1 MCRFC
6 AEIGLFCDLE
16 HVLAE
21 NPIKNMRL
29 KAMDFLARRE
39 YSHKELKQKL
49 FERFPDSTEIE
60 QVLDGLI
67 KDGLQSDARFADS
80 FFRLRVNAGYGPNYI
95 RAELRQRG
103 IDEAL
108 VAEVFSEQG
117 VDWGEAA
124 RQVFDK
130 KFSGVDLSDQKARAK
145 CMRFMQ
151 YKGFTFDQIKDLL

>member
-1 MCRFC
+1 M
-6 AEIGLFCDLE
+6 
-16 HVLAE
+16 AE
-21 NPIKNMRL
+21 NPIKNIRL

-60 QVLDGLI
+60 QVLDGLT

-108 VAEVFSEQG
+108 IAEVFSEQG
-117 VDWGEAA
+117 VDWLEAA

-130 KFSGVDLSDQKARAK
+130 KFRGVDLSDQKARAK

-151 YKGFTFDQIKDLL
+151 YKGFAFDQIKDLL

>member
-1 MCRFC
+1 
-6 AEIGLFCDLE
+6 
-16 HVLAE
+16 
-21 NPIKNMRL
+21 
-29 KAMDFLARRE
+29 MDFLARRE

-49 FERFPDSTEIE
+49 FERFPDSAEIE
-60 QVLDGLI
+60 QVLDALT

-95 RAELRQRG
+95 RTELRQRG

-117 VDWGEAA
+117 VDWLEAA

>member
-1 MCRFC
+1 M
-6 AEIGLFCDLE
+6 
-16 HVLAE
+16 AE

-39 YSHKELKQKL
+39 YSRKELKQKL
-49 FERFPDSTEIE
+49 FERFPNSAEIDL
-60 QVLDGLI
+60 VLDGLN

-103 IDEAL
+103 IDETL
-108 VAEVFSEQG
+108 VAHVFSEQSI
-117 VDWGEAA
+117 DWCDAA

-145 CMRFMQ
+145 CMRYMQ
-151 YKGFTFDQIKDLL
+151 YKGFTFDHIKDLL

>member
-1 MCRFC
+1 M
-6 AEIGLFCDLE
+6 
-16 HVLAE
+16 AE
-21 NPIKNMRL
+21 NPIKNIRL

-60 QVLDGLI
+60 QVLDALI

-103 IDEAL
+103 IDEVV

-117 VDWGEAA
+117 VDWVEAA

-130 KFSGVDLSDQKARAK
+130 KFSGVDLTDQKARAK

>member
-1 MCRFC
+1 M
-6 AEIGLFCDLE
+6 
-16 HVLAE
+16 AE
-21 NPIKNMRL
+21 NPIKNIRL

-49 FERFPDSTEIE
+49 FERFPDSAEIE
-60 QVLDGLI
+60 QVLDALT

-108 VAEVFSEQG
+108 IAEVFSEQG
-117 VDWGEAA
+117 VDWLEAA

-130 KFSGVDLSDQKARAK
+130 KFRGVDLSDQKARAK

>member
-1 MCRFC
+1 M
-6 AEIGLFCDLE
+6 
-16 HVLAE
+16 AE
-21 NPIKNMRL
+21 NPIKNIRL

-49 FERFPDSTEIE
+49 FERFSDSTEIE

-117 VDWGEAA
+117 VDWIEAA

>member
-1 MCRFC
+1 M
-6 AEIGLFCDLE
+6 
-16 HVLAE
+16 AE
-21 NPIKNMRL
+21 NPIKNIRL

-49 FERFPDSTEIE
+49 FERFPDSAEID
-60 QVLDGLI
+60 QVLDTLI

-103 IDEAL
+103 IDEVL
-108 VAEVFSEQG
+108 VTEVFAEQG
-117 VDWGEAA
+117 VDWVEAA

-130 KFSGVDLSDQKARAK
+130 KFRGVDLSDQKARAK

-151 YKGFTFDQIKDLL
+151 YKGFTFDQIRDLL

>member
-1 MCRFC
+1 M
-6 AEIGLFCDLE
+6 
-16 HVLAE
+16 AE
-21 NPIKNMRL
+21 NPIKNIRL

-49 FERFPDSTEIE
+49 FERFPDSAEIE
-60 QVLDGLI
+60 QVLDALT

-95 RAELRQRG
+95 RAELGQRG
-103 IDEAL
+103 IDEVL

-130 KFSGVDLSDQKARAK
+130 KFSGVDLS
-145 CMRFMQ
+145 
-151 YKGFTFDQIKDLL
+151 G

>member
-1 MCRFC
+1 
-6 AEIGLFCDLE
+6 
-16 HVLAE
+16 LAE
-21 NPIKNMRL
+21 NPIKNIRL

-39 YSHKELKQKL
+39 YSHKELKKKL

-60 QVLDGLI
+60 QVLDALI
-67 KDGLQSDARFADS
+67 YDGLQSDSRFADS

-108 VAEVFSEQG
+108 VAEVFSEQC
-117 VDWGEAA
+117 VDWVEAA